1 MEEVGQCDF
10 HSGTVQSREKSM
22 EHAREKDNRVEN
34 SVHQEQMAVNVRK
47 MSMMTCRISG
57 SVYLECSSALLSTFK
72 SVLQFSNQ
80 GRCQVCQDVGSA
92 FFSFDLSP
100 NSSCV
105 CTHQQTQTVEMEVP
119 GSTGCYWGQA
129 NLTRERLRWLQVPS
143 QELTRWEKRVRA
155 LGASLYG
162 WTLELRRY
170 WR

>member
-10 HSGTVQSREKSM
+10 HSGTMQSREKSM
-22 EHAREKDNRVEN
+22 EYAREKDNRVEN
-34 SVHQEQMAVNVRK
+34 SVRQEQMAVNVRK

-100 NSSCV
+100 TSSCV
-105 CTHQQTQTVEMEVP
+105 CTHQQTQTGNGGAGEHGLLLRTGKSDSRKAEVTP
-119 GSTGCYWGQA
+119 GSI
-129 NLTRERLRWLQVPS
+129 S
-143 QELTRWEKRVRA
+143 RA
-155 LGASLYG
+155 H
-162 WTLELRRY
+162 
-170 WR
+170 